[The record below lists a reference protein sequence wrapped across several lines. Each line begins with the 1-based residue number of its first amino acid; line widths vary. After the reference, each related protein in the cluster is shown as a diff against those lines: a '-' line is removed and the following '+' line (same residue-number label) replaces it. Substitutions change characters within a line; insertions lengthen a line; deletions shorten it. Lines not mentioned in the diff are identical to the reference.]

1 MNELD
6 VAIIGAGP
14 SGLAS
19 ALVLAK
25 TGLNV
30 SVFEKNDEL
39 GQNPRGETIRPD
51 PRIDALLGPG
61 FLESQKVHKVK
72 HRTYFS
78 HTGHRTAD
86 REISSW
92 NYIIHWDRFI
102 KEMGRQVVNAG
113 AKVLTK
119 SNITNLK
126 SVEPGKTLLQLGKK
140 EITARVIIDCSGASN
155 SKKLLPGQRIPI
167 QKKIISGFEGDE
179 NRFYYFFH
187 VDKVA
192 PMIASIFPR
201 GNKEAELLLMLLT
214 DCSSNPDFS
223 PSLNDADFIMD
234 GFAAD
239 HPKFAQLTDQ
249 CSITSKYCTTIPM
262 KEPGSRFY
270 SDGIFYTG
278 DNLGLIESRGGSGIK
293 SSIVMA
299 AAMAQQI
306 HKYWPDPL
314 SEGKRI
320 ADYLKNHSMF
330 KELQSMDRKFGR
342 SRRMLFSTIQKPG
355 QMDFMWPMLQFF
367 LR

>member
-1 MNELD
+1 MNKLD
-6 VAIIGAGP
+6 VAIVGAGP
-14 SGLAS
+14 SGLAC

-25 TGLNV
+25 AGLNV

-51 PRIDALLGPG
+51 PRIDALLGQG
-61 FLESQKVHKVK
+61 FLESQKVHQVK

-78 HTGHRTAD
+78 HSGLRTAD

-92 NYIIHWDRFI
+92 NYIIHWDNFI
-102 KEMGRQVVNAG
+102 KEMGKQVSSAG
-113 AKVLTK
+113 AQIRTK
-119 SNITNLK
+119 ANISSLQCEKPGQALLK
-126 SVEPGKTLLQLGKK
+126 LGKE
-140 EITARVIIDCSGASN
+140 EITARVVIDCSGAAN
-155 SKKLLPGQRIPI
+155 SQKLSTGQRIPI

-179 NRFYYFFH
+179 SRFYYFFH
-187 VDKVA
+187 VDKTA

-234 GFAAD
+234 SFAAD

-249 CSITSKYCTTIPM
+249 CTVTSKYCTTIPM
-262 KEPGSRFY
+262 KEPGTGFY

-278 DNLGLIESRGGSGIK
+278 DNIGLIESRGGSGIK

-299 AAMAQQI
+299 AALAEQI
-306 HKYWPDPL
+306 HEHWPDPFTK
-314 SEGKRI
+314 SESI
-320 ADYLKNHSMF
+320 CHYLKSHPMF
-330 KELQSMDRKFGR
+330 KELQSMDRKFGK